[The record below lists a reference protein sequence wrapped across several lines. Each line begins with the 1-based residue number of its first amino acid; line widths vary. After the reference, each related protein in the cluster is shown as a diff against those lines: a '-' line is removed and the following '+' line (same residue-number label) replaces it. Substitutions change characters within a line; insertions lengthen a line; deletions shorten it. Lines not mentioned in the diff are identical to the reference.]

1 MNWFKCIFQ
10 FLLIVFGY
18 GFIINVM
25 SYGLFQFRLDI
36 FSVMGFGI
44 AYYFLTEEVLI
55 WFRPKRTLKKVEVK
69 KSRGE
74 EIAEKTLA
82 DLNEKKKK
90 ILEQLNKRTA
100 ALHSIKNNEAK

>member
-1 MNWFKCIFQ
+1 MSWFKYLFQ

-25 SYGLFQFRLDI
+25 TYGLFQFRLDI
-36 FSVMGFGI
+36 FSVLGFGI

-55 WFRPKRTLKKVEVK
+55 WFRPKRILKKGEVK

-74 EIAEKTLA
+74 EIAEKTIA
-82 DLNEKKKK
+82 DLNEKKEIIKK
-90 ILEQLNKRTA
+90 QLDKRLA
-100 ALHSIKNNEAK
+100 SLHKIKNGAN